1 MNPILKN
8 VLAVITGL
16 LVGNVVNMG
25 IIMMSGSIIPPPE
38 GADIKT
44 MEGLKASIHLF
55 TPINF
60 LFPWL
65 AHALGTFVGALIAAL
80 IAANNKMKF
89 AIAIGCVFLIGG
101 IMAVYMI
108 PAPMWFNVVDL
119 TLAYIP
125 MGWLAGKIVRSE
137 EHTSELQSQ

>member
-1 MNPILKN
+1 MNSTVKN
-8 VLAVITGL
+8 ILAVILGL
-16 LVGNVVNMG
+16 VIGSIVNG
-25 IIMMSGSIIPPPE
+25 AIIQISGSIIPPPA
-38 GADIKT
+38 GADLTT

-125 MGWLAGKIVRSE
+125 MGWLAGKIV
-137 EHTSELQSQ
+137 TKKNNINNNI

>member
-1 MNPILKN
+1 MNSTVKN
-8 VLAVITGL
+8 ILAVILGL
-16 LVGNVVNMG
+16 VIGSIVNG
-25 IIMMSGSIIPPPE
+25 TIIQISGSIIPPPE

-125 MGWLAGKIVRSE
+125 MGWLAGKIITRKKV
-137 EHTSELQSQ
+137 

>member
-1 MNPILKN
+1 MNSTVKN
-8 VLAVITGL
+8 ILAVILGL
-16 LVGNVVNMG
+16 VIGSIVNG
-25 IIMMSGSIIPPPE
+25 AIIQISGSIIPPPE
-38 GADIKT
+38 GADLTT

-60 LFPWL
+60 LMPWL

-125 MGWLAGKIVRSE
+125 MGWLAGKIITRKKV
-137 EHTSELQSQ
+137 

>member
-1 MNPILKN
+1 MNSTVKN
-8 VLAVITGL
+8 ILAVILGL
-16 LVGNVVNMG
+16 VIGSIVNG
-25 IIMMSGSIIPPPE
+25 AIIQISGSIIPPPE

-125 MGWLAGKIVRSE
+125 MGWLAGKIV
-137 EHTSELQSQ
+137 TKKNNINNNI

>member
-8 VLAVITGL
+8 ILAVVL
-16 LVGNVVNMG
+16 G
-25 IIMMSGSIIPPPE
+25 IIIGSIVNGAIIQISGSIIPPPE
-38 GADIKT
+38 GADVKT

-60 LFPWL
+60 LMPWL
-65 AHALGTFVGALIAAL
+65 AHALGTFVGAFIAAL

-101 IMAVYMI
+101 ITAVMML
-108 PAPMWFNVVDL
+108 PAPMWFNITDL
-119 TLAYIP
+119 ALAYIP
-125 MGWLAGKIVRSE
+125 MGWLAGKIVTRK
-137 EHTSELQSQ
+137 QG